1 MRLQTGTL
9 GSGGAGGS
17 ALTGGAG
24 DYGGG
29 GGGGGSSYAEPSAT
43 SVSMQQG
50 VRSEMGLRAPQVEG
64 HDATARGRRVDVS
77 PRGSRPRVVQRVVEE
92 VRTEG
97 SIRRTESALRGPG
110 AKAPV
115 GWRELHGQSVEI
127 PSKRVST
134 RRDGGP
140 VRPVD
145 AAIRDRQGWIRGD
158 DGSIRPDLLRFRRL
172 DASIRGR
179 HGRFRGRQETIRGR
193 QGRLR
198 GDDGSIRRDLVRF
211 RPLDVSIRGRQ
222 GRFRGRQE
230 TIRGRQG
237 GLRGDDGSI
246 RGDNGAI
253 RRDLVRFRPLDASIH
268 GRRGRFRGRQETIG
282 DRQGRFLGRQA
293 RIRGTCA
300 GFDGRLGG
308 LRRTSPR
315 LRSVDVASR
324 STESSAPGTRAHPLV
339 VSPRIRATDR
349 DVRRQLTAS
358 STPLPSL
365 RGANLRLSPDKAPVV
380 RSK

>member
-1 MRLQTGTL
+1 MSTST
-9 GSGGAGGS
+9 
-17 ALTGGAG
+17 
-24 DYGGG
+24 
-29 GGGGGSSYAEPSAT
+29 SS
-43 SVSMQQG
+43 
-50 VRSEMGLRAPQVEG
+50 
-64 HDATARGRRVDVS
+64 
-77 PRGSRPRVVQRVVEE
+77 PRVVQRVVEE

-127 PSKRVST
+127 PSKRVSIP
-134 RRDGGP
+134 RDGGP

-145 AAIRDRQGWIRGD
+145 AAIRDRQGRIRGD
-158 DGSIRPDLLRFRRL
+158 DGSIRDDLVRFRRL
-172 DASIRGR
+172 DA
-179 HGRFRGRQETIRGR
+179 
-193 QGRLR
+193 
-198 GDDGSIRRDLVRF
+198 
-211 RPLDVSIRGRQ
+211 SIRGRQ

-230 TIRGRQG
+230 RIRGRQG
-237 GLRGDDGSI
+237 GLRGDDGSIRRHLVRFRPLDASIRGRQGRFRGRQGTIRGRQGWIRGDDGSI

-253 RRDLVRFRPLDASIH
+253 RRDLPRLRPLDASIH

-282 DRQGRFLGRQA
+282 DRQGRFLGRRA
-293 RIRGTCA
+293 TIRGTCA

-315 LRSVDVASR
+315 LRGVDVASR
-324 STESSAPGTRAHPLV
+324 STESSAPGTKVHPLV
-339 VSPRIRATDR
+339 VSPRIRATGR

-365 RGANLRLSPDKAPVV
+365 RGCQFAASCRHLKADFCRVMPPPHLQADAATS
-380 RSK
+380 RRG